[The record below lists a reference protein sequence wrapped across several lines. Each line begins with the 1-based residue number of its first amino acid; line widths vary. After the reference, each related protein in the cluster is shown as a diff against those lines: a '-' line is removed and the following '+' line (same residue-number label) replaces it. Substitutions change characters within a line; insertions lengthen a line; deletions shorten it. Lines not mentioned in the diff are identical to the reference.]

1 MVGRTRFSPM
11 PTPKTQKRLNLVLPE
26 WIHRGLKR
34 LVADEGITIQSW
46 IEETVKAAVLEGGY
60 ASPPLNYQSLSALVL
75 DNYKVL
81 KEETKITETRL
92 EAIAAGE
99 VASEADLLR
108 IARALDLDEEFLMG
122 LVQQQ
127 ANGGLAEVG

>member
-11 PTPKTQKRLNLVLPE
+11 PTPKKQKRLNLVLPE

-34 LVADEGITIQSW
+34 LVADEGVTIQSW
-46 IEETVKAAVLEGGY
+46 IEETIKEAVLEGGY
-60 ASPPLNYQSLSALVL
+60 ATPPLKYHSLAALVL

-81 KEETKITETRL
+81 KEETKITEARL

-108 IARALDLDEEFLMG
+108 IARALDLDEEFVIG
-122 LVQQQ
+122 LVQQE
-127 ANGGLAEVG
+127 ARAGLAEVG